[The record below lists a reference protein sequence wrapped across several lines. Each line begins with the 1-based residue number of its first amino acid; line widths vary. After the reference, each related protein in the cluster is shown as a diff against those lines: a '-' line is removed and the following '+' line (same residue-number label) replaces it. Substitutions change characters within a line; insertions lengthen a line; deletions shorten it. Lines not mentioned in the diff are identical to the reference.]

1 MTKRSPYLEFTSES
15 WSHFRKGIPLI
26 LTKNE
31 ISNLRGQTEKISIK
45 EVEAIYLPLA
55 RLLNMY
61 VSATKTLFD
70 VTEDF
75 FGQTQP
81 KVPFLIGIA
90 GGVAVGKSTTSRVL
104 KALLSRWPEHRRV
117 DIVTTDGFL
126 FPNRYLEE
134 HNLLERKGFPESY
147 DLKCLINFL
156 SDLKAGK
163 KQLKVPVYSHQTYDI
178 LPDTY
183 QTIENPDIVILE
195 GLNVLQAGP
204 SNPAKINQLFVS
216 DFFDFSIYVD
226 AETSIVK
233 KWFLDRFKLFRSRA
247 KGDPSSFYHQF
258 SLWSP
263 RKAHIFATK
272 VWDEINARNLKENIL
287 PYKHRARLI
296 LVKSTNHKIEKIF
309 LRKL

>member
-15 WSHFRKGIPLI
+15 WSHFRKGIPLV
-26 LTKNE
+26 LTKTE
-31 ISNLRGQTEKISIK
+31 IANLRGQTEKISIK

-126 FPNRYLEE
+126 FPNKYLEE
-134 HNLLERKGFPESY
+134 NGLLERKGFPESY
-147 DLKCLINFL
+147 DRKRLIDFL

-163 KQLKVPVYSHQTYDI
+163 KQLKIPVYSHQTYDI
-178 LPDTY
+178 VQDAY
-183 QTIENPDIVILE
+183 QAIENPDIVILE

-204 SNPAKINQLFVS
+204 VSPVKSNQLFVS

-226 AETSIVK
+226 AEANIVK

-247 KGDPSSFYHQF
+247 KNDPGSFYHQF
-258 SLWSP
+258 ALWSP
-263 RKAHIFATK
+263 RKAHAFACD

-287 PYKHRARLI
+287 PYKYRARLI
-296 LVKSTNHKIEKIF
+296 LVKSANHKIEKIF